1 MSREVAEIC
10 EKLEIPNLNESSPTV
25 GNQKTCLTEKSVEN
39 IKMAFRI
46 HRDMVQGLRGNY
58 KNKYRRQGGEQ
69 TLVCQ
74 DCLPNA
80 IETKSQWL
88 RWENI
93 IVGLELHKIED
104 MVVFFHKLLLEITT
118 LKTGESDWVWE
129 KTPIIMATTFCLQRE
144 LHEEF

>member
-1 MSREVAEIC
+1 MKSNKWPGLSREVAEIC
-10 EKLEIPNLNESSPTV
+10 EKLEIPNLNESRATV

-58 KNKYRRQGGEQ
+58 KNKNRRQGGEQ

-80 IETKSQWL
+80 IETKSPCL
-88 RWENI
+88 RRENI

-104 MVVFFHKLLLEITT
+104 MVVFFHKLLLERTT
-118 LKTGESDWVWE
+118 LKTGESDWV
-129 KTPIIMATTFCLQRE
+129 
-144 LHEEF
+144 